1 MKHAA
6 WPLDILLV
14 QGCRS
19 ILKFEPYLLL
29 SAFSPFVAG
38 IVFFWGQHGRW
49 WLRMVQL
56 CCSLSRCFKTCA
68 QLVAFLKNSK
78 RFFFEFSSTASVWQ
92 AENANAKV
100 KHTKEN
106 SIFRSSLDEI
116 RVLRTRTRM
125 YDVLMNTELGCFN
138 TESQETHDSK
148 TVKLGSTNRW

>member
-1 MKHAA
+1 MTA
-6 WPLDILLV
+6 WHPSGAGLQIYPQTWALPTSFRILT
-14 QGCRS
+14 
-19 ILKFEPYLLL
+19 I
-29 SAFSPFVAG
+29 VAG

-100 KHTKEN
+100 KHTKKD
-106 SIFRSSLDEI
+106 SIFRSSLGEI

-125 YDVLMNTELGCFN
+125 YDVLMNTELGCFD

-148 TVKLGSTNRW
+148 TVKLGSPNRW